1 LKKKK
6 KKQTVTFAAR
16 ASHTSAH
23 SFPISQKSSGG
34 SPKGNT
40 AANVAQTL
48 KLSWKL
54 QSQKEEK
61 DLKRR
66 KKPKKKK
73 SEGMRVK
80 AK

>member
-1 LKKKK
+1 
-6 KKQTVTFAAR
+6 VTFAAS

-73 SEGMRVK
+73 KKKKKKKSEGMRVK